1 MAAGLPLFG
10 LTANPFADR
19 VLDPLERAADADL
32 FTPVDG
38 FRALGDL
45 GDFLRQ
51 HVDQPGPTYVLVLG
65 PDGSGR
71 SSVANLVAGS
81 WKIASAGERRLLL
94 PRAPLGE
101 TRSARRLLGEWLAH
115 LRGELRRAGV
125 ILPPAVEEG
134 LKDLFAGGCDGLSF
148 LPDVRYLLAAVDVS
162 AREQGHHLVALLDDL
177 DAVDLGPALLGAF
190 ADTRALVVVVAGD
203 YPSQLD
209 PLLGEG
215 GLAAFP
221 AERTRVV
228 RLGHLDEEDVVEL
241 VRSRWDHAVRHDN
254 ADVLA
259 PPVPFDLGALG
270 PALARGPGGPRTLRR
285 ILQIL
290 QRLLEMRQE
299 QLGGGGPVSDEQVR
313 FGAEELAA
321 KVRILDELGAPI

>member
-10 LTANPFADR
+10 LTANPFADH
-19 VLDPLERAADADL
+19 VLDPLERVDDADL

-45 GDFLRQ
+45 GTFLSQ
-51 HVDQPGPTYVLVLG
+51 QVDRPGPTFVLVLG

-81 WKIASAGERRLLL
+81 WKIASSGERRLLL

-125 ILPPAVEEG
+125 TLPPEVDESLRE
-134 LKDLFAGGCDGLSF
+134 LFAAGCDSLSF
-148 LPDVRYLLAAVDVS
+148 LADVRYVLGAVDAS
-162 AREQGHHLVALLDDL
+162 AREQGRHLVALLDDL
-177 DAVDLGPALLGAF
+177 DAVDLAPALLAAF
-190 ADTRALVVVVAGD
+190 AETRALVVLVAGD

-228 RLGHLDEEDVVEL
+228 RLGHLDEDDVVEL
-241 VRSRWDHAVRHDN
+241 VRARWDHAVRYEN

-259 PPVPFDLGALG
+259 PPVPFDLAAVG

-290 QRLLEMRQE
+290 HQLLEQRQE
-299 QLGGGGPVSDEQVR
+299 QLGGGGPVSDGQVR
-313 FGAEELAA
+313 FGADELAA
-321 KVRILDELGAPI
+321 QLRFLDQLGAPV